1 MHIVRTSDSMV
12 LLIGFCD
19 KKKKSFFSCTS
30 RSLAQIH
37 WLQASYAQLEPLCSS
52 PTGAILLAKPAGCCL
67 EKDALGL
74 GPQFKK
80 SPMRVTFRALSK
92 GLIVEE
98 LLVLSFAELQAH
110 KQRSSRY
117 PRWAGAPRIVLGGWN
132 GTAQK
137 SLKVI
142 GRKKT
147 HTLKLSI
154 SSLIPGQIS
163 LSLEPLQPPRRV
175 TQCKE
180 LPNPKG
186 GQQHRWCT
194 GTRGAPLTP
203 EAEESY
209 TIKSTGAIFWVI
221 ILSPARR
228 QDLTILA
235 LIMKRVLVSCE

>member
-1 MHIVRTSDSMV
+1 
-12 LLIGFCD
+12 
-19 KKKKSFFSCTS
+19 
-30 RSLAQIH
+30 
-37 WLQASYAQLEPLCSS
+37 
-52 PTGAILLAKPAGCCL
+52 
-67 EKDALGL
+67 
-74 GPQFKK
+74 
-80 SPMRVTFRALSK
+80 MRVTFRALNK

-154 SSLIPGQIS
+154 PSLISRQIS
-163 LSLEPLQPPRRV
+163 LSLEPLQPPRWV
-175 TQCKE
+175 TRCKE

-186 GQQHRWCT
+186 GQQHKWCT

-209 TIKSTGAIFWVI
+209 TIKSIGAVFWVI
-221 ILSPARR
+221 ILSPARK
-228 QDLTILA
+228 QDLTVLA